1 MPMRALTVIGVA
13 LILLGIAGLVFD
25 FIPIHHREEVAKI
38 GSITATRD
46 KETDVFIPSYVGVI
60 VILVGAG
67 LVFAG
72 QRRGL

>member
-1 MPMRALTVIGVA
+1 MRALTAVGVV
-13 LILLGIAGLVFD
+13 LILLGIAGLVFN

-46 KETDVFIPSYVGVI
+46 KETDVFIPNYVGMI

-72 QRRGL
+72 QRRTL